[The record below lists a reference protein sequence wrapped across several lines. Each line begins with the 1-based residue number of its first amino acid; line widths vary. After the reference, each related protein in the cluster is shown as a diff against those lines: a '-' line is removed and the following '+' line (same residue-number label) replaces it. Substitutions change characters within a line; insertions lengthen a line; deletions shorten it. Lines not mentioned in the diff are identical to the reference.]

1 MTNTFIIVVNCVTFD
16 PTQGHSA
23 VPVLATVRN
32 WGFFFPKNYH
42 GNMWFGQKLQ
52 YLHYAVQSSVLS
64 TTDIHPVDISLYLT
78 FAVLQRE
85 KSPTYKK
92 QTFKFWETE
101 IWKIYKKRSFF
112 VGRISEDFQL
122 YTRFFFSRSQTENY
136 FFLYLRSFWSKHD
149 FAHFSSRAFN

>member
-32 WGFFFPKNYH
+32 WGFFSPKNYH

-64 TTDIHPVDISLYLT
+64 TTDIHPLDISLYVT

-92 QTFKFWETE
+92 QTFKFRETE
-101 IWKIYKKRSFF
+101 IWKIYKKKKFF
-112 VGRISEDFQL
+112 GGDF
-122 YTRFFFSRSQTENY
+122 
-136 FFLYLRSFWSKHD
+136 
-149 FAHFSSRAFN
+149 